1 MLEKLLELFLSAKAG
16 AVSGVIILAGGALV
30 TTTAGSGVTTVT
42 IQLPTT
48 TPIVEVI
55 EPDVDPDEQRFVAPV
70 KHPSEKND
78 QKKAETAPTPPETS
92 CEDESH
98 ARNEARQRV
107 QDAFKK
113 YHTGIAQLRG
123 ELGGRGSAMT
133 HQALNEADEMLKD
146 IANEADR
153 ALKEMSS
160 CRKSGGEDEDGDDE
174 DADDEEDQDGDDED
188 EVEQASAS
196 VLTGD
201 VASMREIADRAIEA
215 MAMVYDIAKSTFLG
229 EKTAL
234 DIAAKVKPTPK
245 PTPKAKATPKSSKR
259 PTCDDAVYAAKKVL
273 SQAFDQFHGGNDKLI
288 YDAKSWGDER
298 TIQAL
303 KAADKVLHETYD
315 RTKEA
320 ILKSG
325 CATGDASG
333 MELAKKAAAKLEQ
346 TYNGSKALYQVA
358 SANKPN
364 KQACTEQMYA
374 AKKVL
379 QEAYDRWHGAN
390 DKLYY
395 GIKSF
400 GTESVVRTVKSADE
414 VIHKTYDQTRDAI
427 VKAACTPS
435 GSNAMALAKS
445 AAAVLEQTHV
455 AARQAVAAELA
466 AVPAAANLIKA
477 TPTPKPGTP

>member
-30 TTTAGSGVTTVT
+30 TTTAGNGVTTVT

-48 TPIVEVI
+48 TPIVEVV
-55 EPDVDPDEQRFVAPV
+55 EPDVDQDEDRFTVPV
-70 KHPSEKND
+70 KHPSEKKD
-78 QKKAETAPTPPETS
+78 QKKAENAPTPPEIS
-92 CEDESH
+92 CEDEAH

-113 YHTGIAQLRG
+113 YHTGVEQLRN
-123 ELGGRGSAMT
+123 ELGQRGSAST
-133 HQALNEADEMLKD
+133 HAALKEADDMLKE
-146 IANEADR
+146 IAGEADR
-153 ALKEMSS
+153 ALQAMSS
-160 CRKSGGEDEDGDDE
+160 CGERDGDE
-174 DADDEEDQDGDDED
+174 TEDDEEQDGEDADED
-188 EVEQASAS
+188 EVDQASAN

-201 VASMREIADRAIEA
+201 AASMQEIADSAIEA
-215 MAMVYDIAKSTFLG
+215 MAMVYDIAKSTFIG

-234 DIAAKVKPTPK
+234 DLAAKAKPTSK
-245 PTPKAKATPKSSKR
+245 PTSKAKATPKPSKR
-259 PTCDDAVYAAKKVL
+259 PTCDDQVYAAKKVL

-288 YDAKSWGDER
+288 YEVKSWADER
-298 TIQAL
+298 TTSAL

-315 RTKEA
+315 RAKEA

-333 MELAKKAAAKLEQ
+333 VELAKKAAAKLEQ
-346 TYNGSKALYQVA
+346 TYSGSKALYQVA

-379 QEAYDRWHGAN
+379 QAAYDRWHGAN

-400 GTESVVRTVKSADE
+400 SSENAIRAVKSADE

-435 GSNAMALAKS
+435 GSNAMDLAKK
-445 AAAVLEQTHV
+445 AAATLEQTHI

-466 AVPAAANLIKA
+466 AVPAAANLLKA